1 MESQF
6 DQVYRK
12 PFFAIPSSSDN
23 HVQMTSMLRTNV
35 NKQKFIETS
44 QLGKFLSG
52 ITFDR
57 ASRGELIYYFPS
69 EL

>member
-44 QLGKFLSG
+44 Q
-52 ITFDR
+52 
-57 ASRGELIYYFPS
+57 
-69 EL
+69 

>member
-1 MESQF
+1 MKSQF
-6 DQVYRK
+6 EQVYRK
-12 PFFAIPSSSDN
+12 LFCHSCSSDSY
-23 HVQMTSMLRTNV
+23 VQMTSMLRSNI

-52 ITFDR
+52 YNCDR
-57 ASRGELIYYFPS
+57 TSCYELIYYFPC